1 MQISCS
7 CSAVFYSHS
16 DLDHNFSQDLLIAF
30 RIGSVTSLIL
40 TCHVI
45 HILSFLCPSFAK
57 SWIRHCSG
65 GSRREP
71 WGHGSTGA
79 LGAREHWGHGSTGG
93 TGALGAR
100 EHWGL
105 VPPVWG
111 NFLLRDLIHQSHWYV
126 LLKFNK
132 TKKLRR
138 LFKSE
143 STESNKSRHLDL
155 LPSMHL
161 KIPAC
166 GCAHAHGTS
175 RVIAR
180 GSWTHGVYQTQTVI
194 IDRIPF

>member
-1 MQISCS
+1 MLNI
-7 CSAVFYSHS
+7 
-16 DLDHNFSQDLLIAF
+16 LDKD
-30 RIGSVTSLIL
+30 VT
-40 TCHVI
+40 VAD
-45 HILSFLCPSFAK
+45 PD
-57 SWIRHCSG
+57 G
-65 GSRREP
+65 G
-71 WGHGSTGA
+71 
-79 LGAREHWGHGSTGG
+79 TGG
-93 TGALGAR
+93 TC
-100 EHWGL
+100 
-105 VPPVWG
+105 PPVWG

-175 RVIAR
+175 RVIAICIYTAL
-180 GSWTHGVYQTQTVI
+180 S
-194 IDRIPF
+194 